1 MMIVPFPKQRKA
13 YVSPFDVSLLHLLS
27 SRFSFSIHVSIDL
40 LLPKNLLTKEKE
52 RKRET
57 IDPWRKEEEEE
68 EEKKRKNDP
77 GRDSVFHSSV
87 IPVRRFDE
95 VWSTMKFVY
104 AESATTVR
112 R

>member
-1 MMIVPFPKQRKA
+1 M
-13 YVSPFDVSLLHLLS
+13 
-27 SRFSFSIHVSIDL
+27 
-40 LLPKNLLTKEKE
+40 EKE
-52 RKRET
+52 EQE
-57 IDPWRKEEEEE
+57 EEEEE
-68 EEKKRKNDP
+68 EEKKGKNDP
-77 GRDSVFHSSV
+77 GRGSVFHSSV

>member
-52 RKRET
+52 RKRER
-57 IDPWRKEEEEE
+57 DRSVEKEEEEE
-68 EEKKRKNDP
+68 EEEEESTHP
-77 GRDSVFHSSV
+77 G
-87 IPVRRFDE
+87 
-95 VWSTMKFVY
+95 
-104 AESATTVR
+104 AEI
-112 R
+112 